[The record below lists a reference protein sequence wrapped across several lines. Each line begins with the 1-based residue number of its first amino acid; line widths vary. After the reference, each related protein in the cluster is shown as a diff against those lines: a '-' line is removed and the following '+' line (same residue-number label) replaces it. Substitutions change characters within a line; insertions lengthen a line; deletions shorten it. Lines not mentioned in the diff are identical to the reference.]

1 MESQKQLLPEA
12 LKAGLI
18 IGAVGIALFVL
29 YYVAGIQPVGILK
42 PILLLILGLAI
53 NVIILVILLKK
64 YRSGQE
70 GIINFL
76 DAFLFGLIAL
86 VSAGIITTVF
96 NYLFINYFDTDYMK
110 NVLQAQRDWMENYMS
125 GRASEE
131 QITNALDRIDAQA
144 ENIGS
149 IGQSLKGLLS
159 SVIFS
164 GIIALIV
171 AAIMKKNPDVFNNTT
186 SGGVI

>member
-1 MESQKQLLPEA
+1 MESRNILFPEA

-42 PILLLILGLAI
+42 PIMLLILGLAI
-53 NVIILVILLKK
+53 NVVILVVLLKK
-64 YRSGQE
+64 YRTSQE
-70 GIINFL
+70 GIISFL
-76 DAFLFGLIAL
+76 NAFLFGLIAL
-86 VSAGIITTVF
+86 VTAGIISTAF
-96 NYLFINYFDTDYMK
+96 NYFFINYFDPEYMK
-110 NVLQAQRDWMENYMS
+110 NVLQAQRDWMENYLS
-125 GRASEE
+125 GRASDD
-131 QITNALDRIDAQA
+131 QITDALDKIDAQA

-159 SVIFS
+159 SVIFG
-164 GIIALIV
+164 GIVALIV
-171 AAIMKKNPDVFNNTT
+171 AAIMKKNPDVFNNST